1 VSGRTDDVLSEA
13 ERRLSGI
20 RASIALV
27 RETRRDLTKKNVLD
41 WIERLRSTADKLEEL
56 TR

>member
-1 VSGRTDDVLSEA
+1 MSGRTDDVLSEA